1 MITGIVVALPE
12 ELSTLTAKKIAKG
25 QVVFIS
31 ETIIVAYSGA
41 GASNASAAAQLLIAK
56 GATRLMSWGCA
67 GALSQNINSGDLVLA
82 NSLLDSYGDL
92 SISQS
97 ISSVWHS
104 NTHQQLSKTITVHCG
119 LLVESLDIVS
129 TSTAKQAL
137 HQETGA
143 LAVDMESVAVAK
155 IALQHAKPYLVI
167 RSIVDPV
174 YLDLPRAI
182 SQSLNAQG
190 EVVMRQLLWH
200 IVRNPNEIPA
210 LIKLGRHFNAAKN
223 TLKVIAK
230 QLDSLTDQPFV
241 TVSNIRPV

>member
-1 MITGIVVALPE
+1 M
-12 ELSTLTAKKIAKG
+12 SR
-25 QVVFIS
+25 
-31 ETIIVAYSGA
+31 
-41 GASNASAAAQLLIAK
+41 QLLIAK

-67 GALSQNINSGDLVLA
+67 GALSDHINSGDLVLA
-82 NSLLDSYGDL
+82 NSLLDTTGDL

-97 ISSVWHS
+97 ISTHWHT
-104 NTHQQLSKTITVHCG
+104 NTHQHLSKSVTVHCG
-119 LLVESLDIVS
+119 LLVESVDIVS

-137 HQETGA
+137 HQQTGA

-155 IALQHAKPYLVI
+155 IALQHGKPYLVI

-190 EVVMRQLLWH
+190 EVVMQQLLWH
-200 IVRNPNEIPA
+200 IVRKPNEIPA
-210 LIKLGRHFNAAKN
+210 LIKLGRHFNAATT

-230 QLDSLTDQPFV
+230 QLDYLTDQSFE
-241 TVSNIRPV
+241 TVINTRAV